1 MRNRT
6 IHKIHNYHIFFS
18 MEHKTPS
25 LSAREVRQCRVCGNT
40 ELISVVDI
48 GEQYLSSVF
57 PEDLGYRATASRYPL
72 KLALCRK
79 KNDGAS
85 CGLLQ
90 LRHHLDLTPMY
101 DAYPYTSATNS
112 SMTQILRDVAESGRA
127 VADLKPD
134 DIILDIGGNETLLSF
149 FKDEPYQLLNI
160 DPAKNVVALVDS
172 PRYRAV
178 NAFFSEAS
186 FRSVSQKKAKL
197 IFSIAMFYH
206 LDNPMQFSR
215 EVAAVLDDDGVWI
228 IQMAYL
234 PAMIRTNMYDNIVHE
249 HAGYYA
255 TQQVKWIMEKVG
267 LEVFDVLENDVYGG
281 SFRIFVKKK
290 GSPRCVPTERLRTT
304 LERELSEGIFEEATY
319 RAFMQRIEKTRED
332 LLALITRIKAE
343 GKSIWIYGAS
353 TKGNT
358 ILQYCGLG
366 NKEIDAAADSNAFK
380 IGKYIIGSDI
390 PIKDEAAMRAA
401 KPNYLLALPYS
412 FVDGFMKREAE
423 LIAHGTKFIVPL
435 PEVKIV

>member
-1 MRNRT
+1 
-6 IHKIHNYHIFFS
+6 

-90 LRHHLDLTPMY
+90 LRHRLDLTPMY

-134 DIILDIGGNETLLSF
+134 DIILDIGGNDGTLLSF

-234 PAMIRTNMYDNIVHE
+234 PAMIRTNMYDNI
-249 HAGYYA
+249 
-255 TQQVKWIMEKVG
+255 
-267 LEVFDVLENDVYGG
+267 
-281 SFRIFVKKK
+281 
-290 GSPRCVPTERLRTT
+290 TT
-304 LERELSEGIFEEATY
+304 RPS
-319 RAFMQRIEKTRED
+319 R
-332 LLALITRIKAE
+332 
-343 GKSIWIYGAS
+343 
-353 TKGNT
+353 
-358 ILQYCGLG
+358 
-366 NKEIDAAADSNAFK
+366 
-380 IGKYIIGSDI
+380 
-390 PIKDEAAMRAA
+390 
-401 KPNYLLALPYS
+401 
-412 FVDGFMKREAE
+412 
-423 LIAHGTKFIVPL
+423 
-435 PEVKIV
+435 